1 MLQRNEDMSLSNF
14 PITQNMKMLCLK
26 LSGLWLD
33 YQYLFFHNYD
43 FQDNY
48 MSKEQNYFD
57 Q

>member
-43 FQDNY
+43 SQDNY